1 MIPVAFEKE
10 KRREIVCVNGKPYVF
25 TNLRVERD
33 TIPKD
38 MRAYDVRDGGGD
50 GVFRQVKP
58 FVLVNHWAT
67 IIGYDRINDAEG
79 EGYSCAEPDGLFLDF
94 YVTED
99 EYRQQ
104 YSEMEKVCSGLVEET
119 EGRRK
124 ALDDMS
130 DADLLKAFFGVFS
143 EYTDEAEF
151 YSGDV
156 ISAVE
161 DSLEMEAL
169 KKRLDTKD
177 REDALEAYICAADD
191 YLSERDCLLE
201 GDEDADEE
209 EVKNLL
215 AKVRDAERDLSKT
228 LADRATVKE
237 EKA

>member
-1 MIPVAFEKE
+1 MMQKV
-10 KRREIVCVNGKPYVF
+10 
-25 TNLRVERD
+25 
-33 TIPKD
+33 KD
-38 MRAYDVRDGGGD
+38 
-50 GVFRQVKP
+50 
-58 FVLVNHWAT
+58 
-67 IIGYDRINDAEG
+67 I
-79 EGYSCAEPDGLFLDF
+79 
-94 YVTED
+94 
-99 EYRQQ
+99 
-104 YSEMEKVCSGLVEET
+104 GLVEET

-215 AKVRDAERDLSKT
+215 AKVRDAERDLSET
-228 LADRATVKE
+228 LADKATVKE